1 MSVEPPRPER
11 DAGPAV
17 EQALVRQ
24 WTGFAQQLARKH
36 EKQVQLSYQGLELE
50 SLSPQLHEALN
61 SMVNQFIRNA
71 LVHGVENPAERKQ
84 RGKSEAAHLSVYVSD
99 QGDGMLELS
108 FRDDGRGIN
117 PETIR
122 EAVVR
127 SGRFTA
133 EDAKALSP
141 RHLTL
146 MIFEPGLSTQKTV
159 DEDAGRGVGLDA
171 VKEMIAR
178 MGGRIRIGST
188 RGEYCHF
195 RIQLPLKAEPQGK
208 TISDPIKEAA

>member
-1 MSVEPPRPER
+1 M
-11 DAGPAV
+11 A
-17 EQALVRQ
+17 
-24 WTGFAQQLARKH
+24 
-36 EKQVQLSYQGLELE
+36 
-50 SLSPQLHEALN
+50 
-61 SMVNQFIRNA
+61 
-71 LVHGVENPAERKQ
+71 ENPAERKQ

-117 PETIR
+117 PEAIR

-141 RHLTL
+141 RQLTL

-178 MGGRIRIGST
+178 LGGRIRIGST

-195 RIQLPLKAEPQGK
+195 RIQLPLKAEPQDA
-208 TISDPIKEAA
+208 TINNPIKEAA